1 MPRLPSGAVCTPVNR
16 TRRFDFAM
24 VLRNSLINNK
34 EKSEKR
40 EKNNCNDKTGTTGMV
55 LFIFGGKLRV

>member
-1 MPRLPSGAVCTPVNR
+1 MPRLPSGAVCTLVNR
-16 TRRFDFAM
+16 TRRFDFAV

-40 EKNNCNDKTGTTGMV
+40 EKNNYNEKTGKTGMI

>member
-1 MPRLPSGAVCTPVNR
+1 MPKLPSGAVCTPVNR
-16 TRRFDFAM
+16 TRRFDFAV
-24 VLRNSLINNK
+24 VLRNRLINNK

-40 EKNNCNDKTGTTGMV
+40 EKNNCNNKTGTTGMV

>member
-1 MPRLPSGAVCTPVNR
+1 MPRLPSGAVCILVNR
-16 TRRFDFAM
+16 TCRFDFAM

-40 EKNNCNDKTGTTGMV
+40 EKNNCNDKTETMGMV